1 VPATTAQKLAKP
13 FVCALC
19 RALRPFAPRTQL
31 CARLPG
37 PRGGGAGRACYVCAA
52 MTWLHVRRIALLLV
66 LASCATGGVWLWR
79 AGDLNQAALS
89 EWVRSFGALA
99 PPAFILAFALGEV
112 VHLPGTLFVVLA
124 RAAFGPVGGLLLAYV
139 GGVIA
144 VTAPFLLARGLR
156 QRRERAW
163 QPRWRWAARA
173 LERVEAYPV
182 RSVIVLR
189 LVLWLSPP
197 LDYALAFTSIRTRDY
212 VIGSALG
219 LMPSIAAV
227 VFGVGWLL

>member
-1 VPATTAQKLAKP
+1 MRRAAAGRFPHEEHAGLPECGSGMPRHTGEPRAIL
-13 FVCALC
+13 
-19 RALRPFAPRTQL
+19 RALN
-31 CARLPG
+31 
-37 PRGGGAGRACYVCAA
+37 
-52 MTWLHVRRIALLLV
+52 WLRVRQMALLLV
-66 LASCATGGVWLWR
+66 LASCAAGGVWLWR
-79 AGDLNQAALS
+79 AGDLTQAALS
-89 EWVRSFGALA
+89 AWVHSYGALA
-99 PPAFILAFALGEV
+99 PPAFIVAFALGEL
-112 VHLPGTLFVVLA
+112 VHLPGTVFVVLA

-144 VTAPFLLARGLR
+144 VTAPFLVARGLR
-156 QRRERAW
+156 RQRERAW
-163 QPRWRWAARA
+163 QPRWRWVARA
-173 LERVEAYPV
+173 LERVEQYPV
-182 RSVIVLR
+182 RSVVVLR